1 MDHPECARLL
11 AVGFALYGVKPSKAD
26 CCIDALY
33 LAHLDFLVLRQ
44 IQPVSLSSVSV
55 SFGYVDVVGVE
66 FVFDVNLRFC

>member
-1 MDHPECARLL
+1 MNSCW
-11 AVGFALYGVKPSKAD
+11 
-26 CCIDALY
+26 IDALY